1 MNVLLSIQNN
11 DTKDDQI
18 SMEHSCEHLEIFIS
32 SEAKISQFSLLSL
45 EKRTLSPLKSL
56 QIWKFL
62 TPLEFP
68 KWSNA
73 CL

>member
-1 MNVLLSIQNN
+1 
-11 DTKDDQI
+11 
-18 SMEHSCEHLEIFIS
+18 MEHSCEHLKIFIS

-45 EKRTLSPLKSL
+45 KKQIETPTKSL

-62 TPLEFP
+62 TTLEFL

-73 CL
+73 RPLTLDF